1 MVLVYFLIKKTS
13 NETSILP
20 ENKYSEEKSE
30 EISFDDSLEE
40 ETTIINV
47 DELSYNNTEETLDDY
62 QYTEDDNPPLPI
74 TPEEQDIIDQRFLDE
89 ETIEDDNTEEYSDE
103 GIVTVGPFSY
113 TDDELLKLNL
123 AEEIR
128 SGVKD
133 DESKEYL
140 YAQLR
145 AVQD

>member
-1 MVLVYFLIKKTS
+1 MTKTYNEMKEHYLYNGVLYRVEFKGNIP
-13 NETSILP
+13 NEDMNRPII
-20 ENKYSEEKSE
+20 
-30 EISFDDSLEE
+30 EI
-40 ETTIINV
+40 V
-47 DELSYNNTEETLDDY
+47 DDY
-62 QYTEDDNPPLPI
+62 QYTEADNPPLPI
-74 TPEEQDIIDQRFLDE
+74 TPEEQELIDQRFLDE
-89 ETIEDDNTEEYSDE
+89 ETIDDDNSEEYSDE
-103 GIVTVGPFSY
+103 GVVTVGPFSY